1 MSAVIDSVFK
11 SGKTY
16 YLHTFSEECKC
27 QIKEKE
33 IKSLIEDALES
44 SFDEE
49 GNSV

>member
-33 IKSLIEDALES
+33 IKSLIEDDLES

-49 GNSV
+49 GNSE